1 MDASKRK
8 FLQYGFL
15 SSSVFLFDGCS
26 LFGVTTPY
34 KTIEVLQKD
43 LVPKIVEL
51 NIKTI
56 SYMHLVFRH
65 KKISKSDKEF
75 LKNGVKWLNEE
86 AIKKYKR
93 EYIKLPAHQRQNILT
108 EIADTKWGEDFL
120 YDIMSYTFEA
130 MLGDPIY
137 SGNNNQAGWKWLEFS
152 GGLPRPKKVYI

>member
-1 MDASKRK
+1 MDVSKRK

-26 LFGVTTPY
+26 LFGITTPY
-34 KTIEVLQKD
+34 KTIEILQKD

-51 NIKTI
+51 NIQVI
-56 SYMHLVFRH
+56 SYMHLIFRH
-65 KKISKSDKEF
+65 KKISKNDKEF

-86 AIKKYKR
+86 AIKKYKQ
-93 EYIKLPAHQRQNILT
+93 EYIKLAAEERENILT
-108 EIADTKWGEDFL
+108 QVAKTDWGKSFL

-137 SGNNNQAGWKWLEFS
+137 GANKNQAAWKWLEFE
-152 GGLPRPKKVYI
+152 GGLPHPKKVYV

>member
-15 SSSVFLFDGCS
+15 SSSIFLFDGCS

-51 NIKTI
+51 NINTI
-56 SYMHLVFRH
+56 SYIHLVFRH
-65 KKISKSDKEF
+65 KKISKDDKEF

-86 AIKKYKR
+86 AIKKYKQEYTKLATYQR
-93 EYIKLPAHQRQNILT
+93 EELLNQVAKT
-108 EIADTKWGEDFL
+108 EWGESFL

-137 SGNNNQAGWKWLEFS
+137 SGNNHQAGWRWLEFS
-152 GGLPRPKKVYI
+152 GGLPRPKKVYV